1 MFYSILFFMSIFFHF
16 SIFAQ
21 TVGENLKQKDIIPH
35 IPLDVSVLPKNTFR
49 AYRPKNSISN
59 DIFEFHTYAD
69 PQQSKFRVSLVG
81 VNINTWLE
89 NPENF
94 NVLEYLA
101 QQFPVENLLDNLV
114 AYNPKLE
121 FNTPDVVFN
130 ALHTDIYSPYLK
142 IITNR
147 KSLPHYFSSVS
158 NTVSFTRNYHIYG
171 AAAQKFPYFGQ
182 PIEGG
187 SREINLGILPGQL
200 EEYQA
205 KLPDT
210 DIFLVAMINISPN
223 WLEEGWYIFQVN
235 RQKITILIYAFN
247 RQGKLIGG
255 TGIPQSLFYNG
266 QRFVIEQ
273 AAYSRVWQPL
283 ISRRFYAWPS
293 FKIVNTPIPDTD
305 KKVPSIVLPDNEI
318 PRINNQQRYILKSIK
333 NLQEAEKNIDIQL
346 FDANG
351 RQIYK
356 PCKLL
361 KNTNKIFLA
370 KREIIHKK
378 QMIANASKQ
387 SKLFSFLPY
396 TIKARNFNTDT
407 ADAKKAE
414 KEKLSKD
421 SAKKSVFLRRYY
433 PSNEGDKLK
442 SIFGDALSMM
452 VRAPV
457 SYTNELNITNV
468 ILPFER
474 EVDPSRYHRQRK
486 KYYSLKLSIKDFI
499 KNYKKETRQIIS
511 SMKREQ
517 NDQLFWVDAYKK
529 ILVQNKLWTED
540 LEQNR
545 KAWKSAFLKKSDIE
559 IQLTEMHRQEKLAKI
574 IPQSLDEFSARQREE
589 LRRKYT
595 NKEEKLLLKIT
606 QTDTTVDEL
615 RTQCH
620 LAVNSEEHKN
630 KQSLLMKELSII
642 FEESDK
648 LFDEYIKKMP
658 KELDFSSEEPVL
670 FSKEEMEKLQEIV
683 KKNKIPEQAVIQIY
697 QAKKSP
703 VTKYQLKQEKKREA
717 KHKKASYLL
726 YYEGFMLGLSSSWHV
741 KTSLEDR
748 MIRL

>member
-1 MFYSILFFMSIFFHF
+1 MSIFFHF

-21 TVGENLKQKDIIPH
+21 TVGEDLKQKDIIPH
-35 IPLDVSVLPKNTFR
+35 VPLDVSVLPKNTFR
-49 AYRPKNSISN
+49 AYRPKNRISN
-59 DIFEFHTYAD
+59 DMFEFHTYAD

-94 NVLEYLA
+94 NVLGYLA

-114 AYNPKLE
+114 AYNPELE
-121 FNTPDVVFN
+121 FNTPDVVFK

-147 KSLPHYFSSVS
+147 KSLPRYFSSVS

-182 PIEGG
+182 PMEGG

-223 WLEEGWYIFQVN
+223 WLEEGWDIFQVN

-255 TGIPQSLFYNG
+255 TGIPQSLLYNG

-273 AAYSRVWQPL
+273 AVQSRVWQPL

-318 PRINNQQRYILKSIK
+318 PRINNQQRYILKSVK

-351 RQIYK
+351 KQIYK
-356 PCKLL
+356 PCKLS

-370 KREIIHKK
+370 KREIIYKK
-378 QMIANASKQ
+378 QMIANVSKQ
-387 SKLFSFLPY
+387 SNLFSFLPY
-396 TIKARNFNTDT
+396 TIKAQNFNTDA

-442 SIFGDALSMM
+442 SIFSDALSMM
-452 VRAPV
+452 IRGPV
-457 SYTNELNITNV
+457 SYTNELNITNA
-468 ILPFER
+468 ILPFEG
-474 EVDPSRYHRQRK
+474 EVDPSRYHKQRK
-486 KYYSLKLSIKDFI
+486 KYYSLKLSTKDFI
-499 KNYKKETRQIIS
+499 KNYKKETWQIIS

-517 NDQLFWVDAYKK
+517 NDRLFWVDAYKK

-545 KAWKSAFLKKSDIE
+545 KEWESAFLKKSNIE
-559 IQLTEMHRQEKLAKI
+559 IQLTEMNRQEKLAEI

-595 NKEEKLLLKIT
+595 DKEEKLLLKIT

-615 RTQCH
+615 RAQYH
-620 LAVNSEEHKN
+620 LAVNSEEHKD
-630 KQSLLMKELSII
+630 KKSLLTKELSII
-642 FEESDK
+642 SEESDK
-648 LFDEYIKKMP
+648 LFDEYTKKMP
-658 KELDFSSEEPVL
+658 KEIDFSNEEHAL

-683 KKNKIPEQAVIQIY
+683 KENKIPEQVVIQIY

-726 YYEGFMLGLSSSWHV
+726 HYEGFMLGLSSSWHV